1 MPAIDLK
8 QFHPTFF
15 AESLSGLDLM
25 ESDLLH
31 LEKNTGDS
39 EKMHA
44 IFRAIHSVKGASSTF
59 GFNEISQFSHVME
72 TLLDEMRHGKL
83 RLTAE
88 IIDVILQSVDC
99 LRAMIAAE
107 QAGIP
112 ALNPVN
118 YRNLQQK
125 LAALQGNAVLVSET
139 DENDPPG
146 LAPLTS
152 QELCHFHITFR
163 PHPHF
168 LKTGNDPLRL
178 FRLLEKMGDLKV
190 ETKVCSLPAFE
201 DLDPEIS
208 YLAWELDLVT
218 KEPRSNITEVF
229 DWVMDDCDLEITELE
244 PIADAQVKM
253 AVKSGE
259 KSPAINNAGDANSR
273 SKHDKHAS
281 AEYKTGESSANGSIQ
296 VNTKKLDDLVNIV
309 GELVVTQTM
318 LKQVGDNSET
328 GGSAELQAVLL
339 QLEGNIRGLQQSVMA
354 IRMLPVSFAFNRFAR
369 MVRDLGQQLGK
380 KVELQ
385 ISGEQ
390 SELDKTMIEKL
401 IDPLTHLVRNSLG
414 HGIEAPEVRH
424 ALGKPEVASLWLHAE
439 HKGGNIVIQV
449 KDDGQGLN
457 REKIRAKAIEQ
468 GLLDADKPLSP
479 EQIDQLIC
487 LPGFSTVDV
496 VSNIS
501 GRGVGMDVVRR
512 NILSLGGSLDIASED
527 EKGVT
532 FTIRLPL
539 TLAILD
545 GMSITAGQEIFILPL
560 GFIVEAIHP
569 RTDAIKT
576 IAGQGRVVDV
586 RGEYLPLLTLHEI
599 LSITSPASLQEGILV
614 LLEAEGKKIALFVD
628 AILGQ
633 NQVLIKSLELN
644 YRKIKHISGATIM
657 GNGRVALILDVNSL
671 VRIVQG

>member
-1 MPAIDLK
+1 MSAVDLK
-8 QFHPTFF
+8 QFYPTFF
-15 AESLSGLDLM
+15 AESLSGLDSM
-25 ESDLLH
+25 ESELLH
-31 LEKNTGDS
+31 LEKDAGDG
-39 EKMHA
+39 EKVHA

-59 GFNEISQFSHVME
+59 GFNEISQFAHVLE

-83 RLTAE
+83 SLTGE
-88 IIDVILQSVDC
+88 IIDVLLQSVDC
-99 LRAMIAAE
+99 LRAMITAE
-107 QAGIP
+107 QAGTG
-112 ALNPVN
+112 ALNPIN
-118 YRNLQQK
+118 YQDLRRK
-125 LAALQGNAVLVSET
+125 LEDLQGSAQSAQSSPASPSPT
-139 DENDPPG
+139 SIPASNDH
-146 LAPLTS
+146 ARS
-152 QELCHFHITFR
+152 RFHIAFR
-163 PHPHF
+163 PHAHF

-178 FRLLEKMGDLKV
+178 FRLLEKMGDLQV
-190 ETKVCSLPAFE
+190 RADIGSLPAFAE
-201 DLDPEIS
+201 LDPETS

-218 KEPRSNITEVF
+218 KEPRSAITEIF
-229 DWVMDDCDLEITELE
+229 DWVVDDCDLKITDLG
-244 PIADAQVKM
+244 PVADAPAE
-253 AVKSGE
+253 AVEAHERNAATDGSGD
-259 KSPAINNAGDANSR
+259 SNSQ
-273 SKHDKHAS
+273 SKQKYQQAYT
-281 AEYKTGESSANGSIQ
+281 AEYSSNSSIQ

-318 LKQVGDNSET
+318 LKQLGDNLEA
-328 GGSAELQAVLL
+328 GRLGELQAVLL

-380 KVELQ
+380 KVELK

-401 IDPLTHLVRNSLG
+401 IDPLTHLVRNSLD
-414 HGIEAPEVRH
+414 HGIEAPEVRR
-424 ALGKPEVASLWLHAE
+424 ALGKSEVASLCLHAE

-457 REKIRAKAIEQ
+457 REKIHAKAVEQ
-468 GLLDADKPLSP
+468 GLIDADKHMTP
-479 EQIDQLIC
+479 EQIDQMIC

-512 NILSLGGSLDIASED
+512 NIVSLGGSLEIASETG
-527 EKGVT
+527 KGVT

-545 GMSITAGQEIFILPL
+545 GMSITVGQEIFILPL
-560 GFIVEAIHP
+560 GFILEAIHP
-569 RTDAIKT
+569 RLDSIKT

-586 RGEYLPLLTLHEI
+586 RGEYLPLLILHEV
-599 LSITSPASLQEGILV
+599 LSLAPPASLQEGILV

-628 AILGQ
+628 SILGQ

-644 YRKIKHISGATIM
+644 YRKVKYIAGATIM
-657 GNGRVALILDVNSL
+657 GDGRVALILDINSL
-671 VRIVQG
+671 VRTAQG

>member
-1 MPAIDLK
+1 MPVIDLK
-8 QFHPTFF
+8 QFYPTFF
-15 AESLSGLDLM
+15 TESLSGLDAM
-25 ESDLLH
+25 EADLLH

-39 EKMHA
+39 EKMDA
-44 IFRAIHSVKGASSTF
+44 IFRAIHSVKGASGTF
-59 GFNEISQFSHVME
+59 GFNEITQLSHVME

-88 IIDVILQSVDC
+88 INDAILQSVDC
-99 LRAMIAAE
+99 LRAMIIAE
-107 QAGIP
+107 QSGVP
-112 ALNPVN
+112 ASNPVD
-118 YRNLQQK
+118 YRNLQQR
-125 LAALQGNAVLVSET
+125 LVALQGSAALVSEA
-139 DENDPPG
+139 DANDAPATPPASQG
-146 LAPLTS
+146 LS
-152 QELCHFHITFR
+152 HFHITFR

-178 FRLLEKMGDLKV
+178 FRVLDKMGDLK
-190 ETKVCSLPAFE
+190 TKTSTASLPAFAG
-201 DLDPEIS
+201 LDPENS
-208 YLAWELDLVT
+208 YLTWELDLNT
-218 KEPRSNITEVF
+218 KESRSTIAETF
-229 DWVMDDCDLEITELE
+229 DWVMDDCDLEITELG
-244 PIADAQVKM
+244 PVADA
-253 AVKSGE
+253 AVQSGE
-259 KSPAINNAGDANSR
+259 KPIATSNAGDFNPSR
-273 SKHDKHAS
+273 RQSDKL
-281 AEYKTGESSANGSIQ
+281 TIGESPVNSSIQ

-318 LKQVGDNSET
+318 LRQVGDDSAT

-339 QLEGNIRGLQQSVMA
+339 QLEGNIRELQQSVMA

-390 SELDKTMIEKL
+390 SELDKTIIEKL
-401 IDPLTHLVRNSLG
+401 IDPLTHLVRNCLD
-414 HGIEAPEVRH
+414 HGIEAPEVRR

-439 HKGGNIVIQV
+439 HKGGNIIIQV

-468 GLLDADKPLSP
+468 GLLDADKPVSP
-479 EQIDQLIC
+479 GQIDQLIC
-487 LPGFSTVDV
+487 LPGFSTADV

-512 NILSLGGSLDIASED
+512 NIQSLGGGLDIASED

-569 RTDAIKT
+569 RTDSIKT
-576 IAGQGRVVDV
+576 IAGEGRVVDV
-586 RGEYLPLLTLHEI
+586 RGEYLPVLTLHEI
-599 LSITSPASLQEGILV
+599 LSITPPTVLEEGILV

-633 NQVLIKSLELN
+633 NQVLIKSLESN
-644 YRKIKHISGATIM
+644 YRKVKYASGATIM
-657 GNGRVALILDVNSL
+657 GNGRVALILDVNAL
-671 VRIVQG
+671 VRMVRA